1 MVADRL
7 GVRRTD
13 ADVDER
19 DAAAIGGDEVI
30 RRHLVSPPRAVGDE
44 RARIDA
50 GLVDVKAGG
59 AGERGVAPLPDLR
72 TRPGED
78 FIDIALDVGAVDIE
92 LNMLGRGSGLVWEE
106 GAASIGAVGTA
117 PAERP

>member
-44 RARIDA
+44 RDRIDA

-72 TRPGED
+72 ARPGDEL
-78 FIDIALDVGAVDIE
+78 IDIARVVGA
-92 LNMLGRGSGLVWEE
+92 EE
-106 GAASIGAVGTA
+106 RSE
-117 PAERP
+117 ERRAGKGWVST